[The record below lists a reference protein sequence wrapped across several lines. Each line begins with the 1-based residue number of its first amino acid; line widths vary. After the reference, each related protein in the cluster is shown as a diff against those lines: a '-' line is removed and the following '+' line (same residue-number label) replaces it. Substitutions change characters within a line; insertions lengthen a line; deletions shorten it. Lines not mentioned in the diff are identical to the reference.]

1 MTEPLTPLRILETLS
16 VLALVSLVAGLWFG
30 QPWLLYVA
38 ALLLFLALWVKPVAA
53 WLAWGWLRLAQFLGN
68 INAKI
73 ILTLIFYVILTPIAL
88 LYRLWRGD
96 ALGIHR
102 RQPRPHSH
110 WHERDHTY
118 RQEDLEKAW

>member
-1 MTEPLTPLRILETLS
+1 MTEPLTPLKILETLS

-30 QPWLLYVA
+30 QPWLLYSA

-73 ILTLIFYVILTPIAL
+73 ILTLIFYLILTPIAL

-96 ALGIHR
+96 ALGVRHR
-102 RQPRPHSH
+102 LSHSN
-110 WHERDHTY
+110 WHRRDHTY
-118 RQEDLEKAW
+118 QKEDLEKAW